1 VLAVQKLPLPK
12 PQVLPEMVALRTG
25 HRGVDLCDE
34 LRQKN
39 LRAVSEQIKSLEH
52 NANVNS
58 GGNSLESS
66 SAATSSSTLLALR
79 VEEKKMRLIEMQRR
93 VRAQILDHS
102 CAATAASRDPG
113 QSDTT
118 LVMKI
123 LMDLLQGTG

>member
-1 VLAVQKLPLPK
+1 MQKLPLPK
-12 PQVLPEMVALRTG
+12 PQVLPEVVALNTG

-52 NANVNS
+52 NANVNAS
-58 GGNSLESS
+58 GNALEST
-66 SAATSSSTLLALR
+66 SAATWSSTLLALR

-102 CAATAASRDPG
+102 FAATAASCDPWH
-113 QSDTT
+113 SDTT
-118 LVMKI
+118 PVKK
-123 LMDLLQGTG
+123 DFDGYLLQATW

>member
-1 VLAVQKLPLPK
+1 
-12 PQVLPEMVALRTG
+12 MVALRTG

-58 GGNSLESS
+58 GGNALESS

-118 LVMKI
+118 LVMKNFDGFVASN
-123 LMDLLQGTG
+123 LVGWALRL